1 MPKCSTC
8 GRDLETVRPCPY
20 NDRFGPS
27 CDDCC
32 EACYESEPFP
42 CPEHDRRSKS
52 KSSTD
57 KENKK

>member
-8 GRDLETVRPCPY
+8 GKEIYKIQPCPY

-32 EACYESEPFP
+32 EVCYNSEPFP
-42 CPEHDRRSKS
+42 CPEHDRRRKN
-52 KSSTD
+52 KLTTN
-57 KENKK
+57 KEK

>member
-32 EACYESEPFP
+32 EACYNSEPFP
-42 CPEHDRRSKS
+42 CPEHDRMRNQQLN
-52 KSSTD
+52 
-57 KENKK
+57 KEQEK